1 MNLDTINMNSFFL
14 KYIYMFRLFPLVGFV
29 SNISKE
35 NGSHVT
41 IEKNIAKSFQESVN
55 ERIMDDIPKVLGSFL
70 IMFIYVSLSLG
81 RLNFVENRVIFIF
94 IQIFLLIE
102 IKKILAN
109 NKKSTKCLNLRC
121 TCHGVVSFL

>member
-1 MNLDTINMNSFFL
+1 MRIVLFL
-14 KYIYMFRLFPLVGFV
+14 NKYMFRLFPLVGFV

-35 NGSHVT
+35 NGSLVT
-41 IEKNIAKSFQESVN
+41 LEKNIAKSFQESVN

-81 RLNFVENRVIFIF
+81 SLNFVENRVI
-94 IQIFLLIE
+94 LLFSDHIAYE
-102 IKKILAN
+102 NISLPIKISTN

>member
-1 MNLDTINMNSFFL
+1 MRIVSFL
-14 KYIYMFRLFPLVGFV
+14 NKYMFRLFPLVGV
-29 SNISKE
+29 ISNISKE
-35 NGSHVT
+35 NGSRVT

-55 ERIMDDIPKVLGSFL
+55 ERIMGDIPKVLGSFL

-81 RLNFVENRVIFIF
+81 SLNFVENRVI
-94 IQIFLLIE
+94 LLFSNHIAYENISLPIIE
-102 IKKILAN
+102 ISTN

>member
-1 MNLDTINMNSFFL
+1 
-14 KYIYMFRLFPLVGFV
+14 MFRLFPLVGFV

-94 IQIFLLIE
+94 PNCLAYRN
-102 IKKILAN
+102 IKKYWQTINSQPNA
-109 NKKSTKCLNLRC
+109 
-121 TCHGVVSFL
+121 

>member
-1 MNLDTINMNSFFL
+1 MRIVSFL
-14 KYIYMFRLFPLVGFV
+14 NKYMFRLFPLVGV
-29 SNISKE
+29 ISNISKE
-35 NGSHVT
+35 NGFRVT

-55 ERIMDDIPKVLGSFL
+55 ERIMGDIPKVLGSFL

-81 RLNFVENRVIFIF
+81 SLNFVENRVI
-94 IQIFLLIE
+94 LLFSNHIAYE
-102 IKKILAN
+102 NIKISTN

>member
-1 MNLDTINMNSFFL
+1 
-14 KYIYMFRLFPLVGFV
+14 MFRLFPLVGFV

-35 NGSHVT
+35 NGSLVT
-41 IEKNIAKSFQESVN
+41 LEKNIAKSFQESVN

-81 RLNFVENRVIFIF
+81 SLNFVENRVI
-94 IQIFLLIE
+94 LLFSNHIAYE
-102 IKKILAN
+102 NIKISTN

>member
-1 MNLDTINMNSFFL
+1 MRIVSFL
-14 KYIYMFRLFPLVGFV
+14 NKYMFRLFPLVGFV

-35 NGSHVT
+35 NGSRVT

-55 ERIMDDIPKVLGSFL
+55 ERIMGDIPKVLGSFL

-81 RLNFVENRVIFIF
+81 SLNFVENRVI
-94 IQIFLLIE
+94 LLFSDHIAYE
-102 IKKILAN
+102 NIIKISTN